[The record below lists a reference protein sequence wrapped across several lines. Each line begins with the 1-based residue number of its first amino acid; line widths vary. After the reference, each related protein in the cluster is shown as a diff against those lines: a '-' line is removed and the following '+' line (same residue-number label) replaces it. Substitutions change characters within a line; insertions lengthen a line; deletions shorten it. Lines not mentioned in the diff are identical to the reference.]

1 MLNQRYRLYAIKQ
14 FRIDI
19 VDEVIGEND
28 IVVRPEYL
36 SVCEA
41 DKRYYTGS
49 RGEAIMAKKLPMA
62 LIHEAVGRVIYDPKG
77 LLERGTKVILLPNE
91 AYEEDPIIKENY
103 LRSSK
108 FHSSSCDGFMQE
120 VVVLQRNRVIPYQG
134 VDPEV
139 AVLSEIM
146 SCIFNAIEH
155 FEQYSHARKN
165 SIGIWGPGNMGFVTA
180 VILKKLYPD
189 TKLVLFGLE
198 HNAMGYFPFV
208 DEKHIVSSIPEDLMV
223 DHAFECVGGPGA
235 GNVINQII
243 DHINPQ
249 GTINL
254 IGVSNDPVPINTRMV
269 LEKGLTIL
277 GNSRSSYQNFY
288 DSIKLLEKYPDVCRY
303 LQTII
308 SNIVEVKSVAD
319 MNKAFDFSISHPFKT
334 IMKWEI

>member
-1 MLNQRYRLYAIKQ
+1 MLNQRYRLYAVKQ

-19 VDEVIGEND
+19 IDEVIGEND
-28 IVVRPEYL
+28 LVVRPEYL

-49 RGEAIMAKKLPMA
+49 RGQQVMAKKLPMA
-62 LIHEAVGRVIYDPKG
+62 LIHEGVGRVIYDPRGEYEKG
-77 LLERGTKVILLPNE
+77 TRVVMLPNE

-108 FHSSSCDGFMQE
+108 FHSSACDGFMQE
-120 VVVLQRNRVIPYQG
+120 VVVLSRKHVIPFHN
-134 VDPEV
+134 VDPQV

-146 SCIFNAIEH
+146 SCIYNAIEH
-155 FEQYSHARKN
+155 FEKDSHPRRN

-180 VILKKLYPD
+180 LILKKRYPD
-189 TKLVLFGLE
+189 TRVVLFGLDYDS
-198 HNAMGYFPFV
+198 MGYFPFV
-208 DEKHIVSSIPEDLMV
+208 DEKHLVSDIPENLMV

-269 LEKGLTIL
+269 LEKGLNIL
-277 GNSRSSYQNFY
+277 GNSRSSYQNFR
-288 DSIKLLEKYPDVCRY
+288 DSVDLLENNPDVCRY

-308 SNIVEVKSVAD
+308 SNIIEVRSVAD
-319 MNKAFDFSISHPFKT
+319 MNRAFDFSISHPFKT
-334 IMKWEI
+334 VMKWEV